1 MTSSVHVAET
11 LKLIYFEVILTPAQ
25 RRTGPHSYSKEES
38 LKGIQPT
45 SIVLPAFLECVTT
58 AVVKKKETKQM
69 RMLWPLAE

>member
-1 MTSSVHVAET
+1 M
-11 LKLIYFEVILTPAQ
+11 TPAQ
-25 RRTGPHSYSKEES
+25 RRAGPHSYSKEES

-69 RMLWPLAE
+69 RMLWPLAEYRSRKVKKKKQFGLSL